1 MLEYRWC
8 GFNSYHHFTV
18 VCFIFLV
25 THYCQCLLDIKDTN
39 TFLEFGK
46 NLAKRLTDSPSGT
59 KEDIIND
66 LTDYFIC
73 LNTAFRVKNENK
85 ETLQALKLQGGPPFL
100 GLVVHDELLVDKYAM
115 EAVEVDHTREV
126 LEDIERIWK
135 DISNEIMVSPELEVT
150 DKSIS

>member
-1 MLEYRWC
+1 MLDC
-8 GFNSYHHFTV
+8 LCVLNSYRHFTV

-25 THYCQCLLDIKDTN
+25 THFCQCLLDIKDTK
-39 TFLEFGK
+39 TVLEFGQ

-85 ETLQALKLQGGPPFL
+85 EMLQELKVQGGPPFL
-100 GLVVHDELLVDKYAM
+100 GLVIHDDLLVNKYDM
-115 EAVEVDHTREV
+115 EPVEVDHTREV
-126 LEDIERIWK
+126 LEDIQRIWK

-150 DKSIS
+150 DKSVS